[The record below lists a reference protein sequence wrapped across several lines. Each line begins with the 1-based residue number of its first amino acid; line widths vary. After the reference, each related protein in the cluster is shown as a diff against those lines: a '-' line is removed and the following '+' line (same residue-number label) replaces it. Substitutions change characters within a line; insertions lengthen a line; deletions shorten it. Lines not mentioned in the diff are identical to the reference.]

1 MVNIQFLFYRFVPFI
16 FPFLFSAC
24 VVHSDVPDFDKQAA
38 AKARVELALGYLQQ
52 QDGSQAKL
60 NLDKALSYAP
70 KYYLVHAALAYFYQ
84 EQGDVEHAKQSYLTA
99 IKLDDKQGDVF
110 NNFGAFLC
118 SQGEYQAAY
127 EQFKQAL
134 KSPNYYQGDT
144 YENLVLCALSAK
156 DHQIYRE
163 NLAALEKIEPMR
175 AKKLA
180 QFAK

>member
-1 MVNIQFLFYRFVPFI
+1 
-16 FPFLFSAC
+16 
-24 VVHSDVPDFDKQAA
+24 
-38 AKARVELALGYLQQ
+38 
-52 QDGSQAKL
+52 L

-84 EQGDVEHAKQSYLTA
+84 QQGDVEHAKQSYLTA

-134 KSPNYYQGDT
+134 KSPNYYHQGDT
-144 YENLVLCALSAK
+144 YENLALCALSAK

-180 QFAK
+180 QLAK